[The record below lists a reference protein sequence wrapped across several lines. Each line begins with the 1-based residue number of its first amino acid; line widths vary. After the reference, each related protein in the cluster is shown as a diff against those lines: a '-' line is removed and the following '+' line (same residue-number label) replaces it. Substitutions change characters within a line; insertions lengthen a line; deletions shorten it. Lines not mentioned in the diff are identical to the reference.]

1 MVQMV
6 ADGELADLWEGRE
19 LIRRSFAVKT
29 FLPQDT
35 AGWDARYQVFLQVTN
50 LAAVN

>member
-1 MVQMV
+1 MVT
-6 ADGELADLWEGRE
+6 DGELTDLWEGRE
-19 LIRRSFAVKT
+19 LIRRSFPVKT

-35 AGWDARYQVFLQVTN
+35 AEWDARYQAFLQATN